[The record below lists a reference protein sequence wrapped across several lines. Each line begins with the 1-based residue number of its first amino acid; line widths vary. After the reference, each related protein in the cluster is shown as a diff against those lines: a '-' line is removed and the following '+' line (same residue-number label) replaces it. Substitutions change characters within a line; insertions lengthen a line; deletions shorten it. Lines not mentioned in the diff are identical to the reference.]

1 MLPWDHLDSG
11 LDKDWLWEDWQDALA
26 GGEVDDCRWTP
37 CFDCGVC
44 PSMGTEIQ
52 VGPTGRP
59 LLPLSPCDSDAGPGG
74 AVSRQPPGPPPPPIV
89 QRLRIRYAKR
99 GRLRFTSHR
108 DVARVFERALR
119 RAEIPMAFSAGF
131 SPHPKLSYAGAAPTG
146 VASEAE
152 YLEIGLAERRDPAE
166 VRAALDAALPPGHR
180 HPRGRR
186 GGAGRGPVARRAD
199 RGVALADPAA
209 RRSSRRRPGGRPST
223 CWRMT
228 EAPVQRA
235 DQGRLPDRRCPSRD
249 RQRCGSAT
257 ARPGGD
263 GVPEIGACATLD
275 LVVRHATPAVRPD
288 DVLTALR
295 TAAGLTTPVTPVVT
309 RLAQGL
315 LDDTSPG
322 DAELLIDPLG

>member
-1 MLPWDHLDSG
+1 
-11 LDKDWLWEDWQDALA
+11 
-26 GGEVDDCRWTP
+26 
-37 CFDCGVC
+37 
-44 PSMGTEIQ
+44 
-52 VGPTGRP
+52 
-59 LLPLSPCDSDAGPGG
+59 
-74 AVSRQPPGPPPPPIV
+74 VSRQPTGPPPPPIV

-108 DVARVFERALR
+108 DVARMLERALR

-152 YLEIGLAERRDPAE
+152 YLEIALAERRDPAQ
-166 VRAALDAALPPGHR
+166 VRAVLDAALPDGIDVVQVVEAV
-180 HPRGRR
+180 
-186 GGAGRGPVARRAD
+186 AGEGPSLAD
-199 RGVALADPAA
+199 RIEASHWGIRLPGVEPAEAQRATDQLLA
-209 RRSSRRRPGGRPST
+209 
-223 CWRMT
+223 MT

-235 DQGRLPDRRCPSRD
+235 TKDGFRTVD
-249 RQRCGSAT
+249 
-257 ARPGGD
+257 ARAAVRSIRVGD
-263 GVPEIGACATLD
+263 GASGADGTPQIGPCATLD
-275 LVVRHATPAVRPD
+275 LVVRHAVPAVRPD

-322 DAELLIDPLG
+322 DAERLVDPLG